1 MQFDKDAL
9 LKQVVVKITK
19 AIYDKYSII
28 LDYDTV
34 VNVALSQFEY
44 IKFAMDN
51 NVDKINVISIG
62 TFKRNFIRERSKQ
75 IRESFEADGLSKE
88 DARAMA
94 NKYISNMLK
103 DLPEQRNVR
112 INNRATVK
120 KTIELPLDI

>member
-1 MQFDKDAL
+1 MKFDKEAL
-9 LKQVVVKITK
+9 KTQVITKIIK
-19 AIYDKYSII
+19 AIYDKYSVN

-34 VNVALSQFEY
+34 VNIASAQFEY

-62 TFKRNFIRERSKQ
+62 TFKRNFVRERSKQ

-88 DARAMA
+88 DARTMA
-94 NKYISNMLK
+94 NKYIANMLK

-112 INNRATVK
+112 INNRDTVR
-120 KTIELPLDI
+120 KTIDLPLDI